1 MGAPGTTEGEWYFEK
16 CGCGHKSCS
25 QYYLGNQGSVGF
37 SLADAQQIAA
47 SGALFDAALG
57 ACATIG
63 DLQSALH
70 DVLNLID
77 YMRCGDGSLPLSGPR
92 KLANA
97 NDLLRGG
104 RTDDLDAAL
113 AQARGEVSVHT
124 LEGGL

>member
-47 SGALFDAALG
+47 SGALFDALA
-57 ACATIG
+57 AFVSDCTNEECERCI
-63 DLQSALH
+63 SA
-70 DVLNLID
+70 
-77 YMRCGDGSLPLSGPR
+77 R
-92 KLANA
+92 
-97 NDLLRGG
+97 
-104 RTDDLDAAL
+104 AAL